1 VPLRLEIL
9 TPERRVYEE
18 IVDEVIAP
26 GSEGYLGILPHHA
39 PLLTGLGAGEF
50 RVKRGGVEQVL
61 AVFGGFMDVRGDR
74 VTVLTDAA
82 ERAEE
87 IDDQQARLARDA
99 AAKAV
104 ELAAISFNAEE
115 EARARAA
122 LERALVRLRVSER
135 RKRPR

>member
-1 VPLRLEIL
+1 MPLKLEIL
-9 TPERRVYEE
+9 TPERRVYDEL
-18 IVDEVIAP
+18 VDEVNAP

-74 VTVLTDAA
+74 VTVLTDGA

-115 EARARAA
+115 EARARAS